1 MSKLFIIGVLFKLRL
16 RKRIDKINIKCYNKT
31 NVIQQM
37 FCYIF
42 ERKIIMPP
50 KPKYTKEE
58 IVNVALNMVRE
69 KGVDSLTA
77 RDLGA
82 KLNTSAR
89 PIFTAFENMEDL
101 KNAVTDAGVEMF
113 KEYSKNFIDY
123 SPAFKQ
129 MGMQIISFATNEPKL
144 FEFLFMHKNPE
155 AVQGLKAVED
165 ECVEVISKDYGL
177 DYRQARMLFEQ
188 VWIFTFG
195 LATLSAMQVY
205 EYTEEQI
212 SDMLT
217 REFTGAV
224 MMMKSDAKKMQ
235 IGKPEKRR

>member
-1 MSKLFIIGVLFKLRL
+1 MRLHRLFSLID
-16 RKRIDKINIKCYNKT
+16 IDKQKIMSYNKT
-31 NVIQQM
+31 NVMQRVLHND
-37 FCYIF
+37 F
-42 ERKIIMPP
+42 ERMMEMPP

-58 IVNVALNMVRE
+58 VVKVALDMVRE
-69 KGVDSLTA
+69 QGVDSLTA

-82 KLNTSAR
+82 KLGTSSR

-113 KEYSKNFIDY
+113 KEYSKNFTDY
-123 SPAFKQ
+123 TPAFKQ
-129 MGMQIISFATNEPKL
+129 MGMQIISFATIEPKL

-155 AVQGLKAVED
+155 AVQGLKTVED
-165 ECVEVISKDYGL
+165 TCVDVISKDYGL
-177 DYRQARMLFEQ
+177 GIEQARMLFEQ

-195 LATLSAMQVY
+195 LATLSAMKVY

-217 REFTGAV
+217 REFVGAV
-224 MMMKSDAKKMQ
+224 MMMKSDLKKVNTN
-235 IGKPEKRR
+235 KPEKNGGKR

>member
-1 MSKLFIIGVLFKLRL
+1 MQRTLHNDFEGK
-16 RKRIDKINIKCYNKT
+16 ID
-31 NVIQQM
+31 
-37 FCYIF
+37 
-42 ERKIIMPP
+42 MPP
-50 KPKYTKEE
+50 KPKYTRKE
-58 IVNVALNMVRE
+58 IINAALDMVRE
-69 KGVDSLTA
+69 NGADSLTA

-82 KLNTSAR
+82 RLETSSR

-113 KEYSKNFIDY
+113 KEYAKNFTDY
-123 SPAFKQ
+123 TPAFKQ
-129 MGMQIISFATNEPKL
+129 MGMQIISFATKEPKL
-144 FEFLFMHKNPE
+144 FEFLFIHKNPE
-155 AVQGLKAVED
+155 AVQGLKVVED

-177 DYRQARMLFEQ
+177 SNEQARMLFEQ

-195 LATLSAMQVY
+195 LATLSAMKVY

-224 MMMKSDAKKMQ
+224 MMMKSDSKK
-235 IGKPEKRR
+235 IHTDKPEKNGGNTK

>member
-1 MSKLFIIGVLFKLRL
+1 
-16 RKRIDKINIKCYNKT
+16 
-31 NVIQQM
+31 M
-37 FCYIF
+37 FC
-42 ERKIIMPP
+42 ERKITIPP

-58 IVNVALNMVRE
+58 IINAALDMVRE
-69 KGVDSLTA
+69 KGADSLTS

-101 KNAVTDAGVEMF
+101 KNAVTDAGVKMF
-113 KEYSKNFIDY
+113 KEYSKNFTDY
-123 SPAFKQ
+123 TPAFKQ
-129 MGMQIISFATNEPKL
+129 MGMQIISFATKEPKL

-155 AVQGLKAVED
+155 AVQGLKTVED
-165 ECVEVISKDYGL
+165 TCVDVISKDYGL
-177 DYRQARMLFEQ
+177 GIEQARMLFEQ

-195 LATLSAMQVY
+195 LAALSAMKVY

-224 MMMKSDAKKMQ
+224 MMMKSDTKKMQ
-235 IGKPEKRR
+235 TGKPEKNGGKR

>member
-1 MSKLFIIGVLFKLRL
+1 
-16 RKRIDKINIKCYNKT
+16 
-31 NVIQQM
+31 
-37 FCYIF
+37 
-42 ERKIIMPP
+42 MPP

-58 IVNVALNMVRE
+58 IINIALDMVRE
-69 KGVDSLTA
+69 KGADSLTA

-113 KEYSKNFIDY
+113 KEYSKNFTDY
-123 SPAFKQ
+123 TPAFKQ
-129 MGMQIISFATNEPKL
+129 MGMQIISFATKEPKL

-155 AVQGLKAVED
+155 AVRGLKVVED

-177 DYRQARMLFEQ
+177 SNEQARMLFEQ

-195 LATLSAMQVY
+195 LATLSAMKVY

-217 REFTGAV
+217 REFTSAV
-224 MMMKSDAKKMQ
+224 MMMKSNSKK
-235 IGKPEKRR
+235 IHTDKPEKNGGNTKWKK

>member
-1 MSKLFIIGVLFKLRL
+1 
-16 RKRIDKINIKCYNKT
+16 
-31 NVIQQM
+31 
-37 FCYIF
+37 
-42 ERKIIMPP
+42 MPP

-58 IVNVALNMVRE
+58 IINIALDMVRE
-69 KGVDSLTA
+69 KGADSLTA

-113 KEYSKNFIDY
+113 KEYSKNFTDY
-123 SPAFKQ
+123 TPAFKQ
-129 MGMQIISFATNEPKL
+129 MGMQIISFATKEPKL

-155 AVQGLKAVED
+155 AVQGLKVVED
-165 ECVEVISKDYGL
+165 ECVE
-177 DYRQARMLFEQ
+177 ARMLFEQ

-195 LATLSAMQVY
+195 LATLSAMKVY

-217 REFTGAV
+217 REFTSAV
-224 MMMKSDAKKMQ
+224 MMMKSNSKK
-235 IGKPEKRR
+235 IHTDKPEKNGGNTK

>member
-1 MSKLFIIGVLFKLRL
+1 
-16 RKRIDKINIKCYNKT
+16 
-31 NVIQQM
+31 
-37 FCYIF
+37 
-42 ERKIIMPP
+42 MPP
-50 KPKYTKEE
+50 KPKYTREE
-58 IVNVALNMVRE
+58 IINAALDMVRE
-69 KGVDSLTA
+69 KGVDAITA
-77 RDLGA
+77 RDLGT

-113 KEYSKNFIDY
+113 KEYSKNFTDY
-123 SPAFKQ
+123 TPAFKQ
-129 MGMQIISFATNEPKL
+129 MGMQIISFAAKEPKL

-155 AVQGLKAVED
+155 AVQGLKTVED
-165 ECVEVISKDYGL
+165 TCVEVISKDYGL
-177 DYRQARMLFEQ
+177 GCEQARMLFEQ

-195 LATLSAMQVY
+195 LATLSAMKVY

-224 MMMKSDAKKMQ
+224 MMIKSNAKKTQ
-235 IGKPEKRR
+235 TGKPEKTEVM

>member
-1 MSKLFIIGVLFKLRL
+1 
-16 RKRIDKINIKCYNKT
+16 
-31 NVIQQM
+31 M
-37 FCYIF
+37 FC
-42 ERKIIMPP
+42 ERRITIPP

-58 IVNVALNMVRE
+58 IINAALDMVRE
-69 KGVDSLTA
+69 KGAYSLTA

-101 KNAVTDAGVEMF
+101 KNAVTDAGVKML
-113 KEYSKNFIDY
+113 KEYSKNFTDY
-123 SPAFKQ
+123 TPAFKQ
-129 MGMQIISFATNEPKL
+129 MGMQIISFATKEPKL

-155 AVQGLKAVED
+155 AVQGLKTVED
-165 ECVEVISKDYGL
+165 TCVDVISKDYGL
-177 DYRQARMLFEQ
+177 GIEQARMLFEQ

-195 LATLSAMQVY
+195 LAALSAMKVY

-224 MMMKSDAKKMQ
+224 MMMKSDTKKMQ
-235 IGKPEKRR
+235 TGKPEKNGGKR

>member
-1 MSKLFIIGVLFKLRL
+1 
-16 RKRIDKINIKCYNKT
+16 
-31 NVIQQM
+31 M
-37 FCYIF
+37 FC
-42 ERKIIMPP
+42 ERRITIPP

-58 IVNVALNMVRE
+58 IINAALDMVRE
-69 KGVDSLTA
+69 KGADSLTA

-82 KLNTSAR
+82 KLNTSTR

-101 KNAVTDAGVEMF
+101 KNAVTDAGVKMF
-113 KEYSKNFIDY
+113 KEYSKNFTDY
-123 SPAFKQ
+123 TPAFKQ
-129 MGMQIISFATNEPKL
+129 MGMQIISFATKEPKL

-155 AVQGLKAVED
+155 AVQGLKTVED
-165 ECVEVISKDYGL
+165 TCVDVISKDYGL
-177 DYRQARMLFEQ
+177 GIEQARMLFEQ

-195 LATLSAMQVY
+195 LAALSAMKVY

-224 MMMKSDAKKMQ
+224 MMMKSDTKKMQ
-235 IGKPEKRR
+235 TGKPEKNGGKR

>member
-1 MSKLFIIGVLFKLRL
+1 
-16 RKRIDKINIKCYNKT
+16 
-31 NVIQQM
+31 
-37 FCYIF
+37 
-42 ERKIIMPP
+42 MPP

-58 IVNVALNMVRE
+58 IINAALDMVRE
-69 KGVDSLTA
+69 KGADSLTA

-113 KEYSKNFIDY
+113 KEYSKNFTDY
-123 SPAFKQ
+123 TPAFKQ
-129 MGMQIISFATNEPKL
+129 IGMQIISFATIEPKL
-144 FEFLFMHKNPE
+144 FEFLFMRKNPE
-155 AVQGLKAVED
+155 AVQGLKTVED
-165 ECVEVISKDYGL
+165 TCVEVISNDYGL
-177 DYRQARMLFEQ
+177 GIEQARMLFEQ

-195 LATLSAMQVY
+195 LATLSAMKVY

-224 MMMKSDAKKMQ
+224 MMMKSDTKKIQ
-235 IGKPEKRR
+235 TGKPEKNGGNAK

>member
-1 MSKLFIIGVLFKLRL
+1 
-16 RKRIDKINIKCYNKT
+16 
-31 NVIQQM
+31 
-37 FCYIF
+37 
-42 ERKIIMPP
+42 MPP

-58 IVNVALNMVRE
+58 IINIALDMVRE
-69 KGVDSLTA
+69 KGADSLTA

-101 KNAVTDAGVEMF
+101 KNAVTDAVVEMF
-113 KEYSKNFIDY
+113 KEYSKNFTDY
-123 SPAFKQ
+123 APAFKQ
-129 MGMQIISFATNEPKL
+129 MGMQIISFATSEPKL

-155 AVQGLKAVED
+155 AVQGLKVVED

-177 DYRQARMLFEQ
+177 AYEQARMLFEQ

-195 LATLSAMQVY
+195 LATLSAMKVY

-224 MMMKSDAKKMQ
+224 MMMKSDSAL
-235 IGKPEKRR
+235 

>member
-1 MSKLFIIGVLFKLRL
+1 
-16 RKRIDKINIKCYNKT
+16 
-31 NVIQQM
+31 M
-37 FCYIF
+37 FC
-42 ERKIIMPP
+42 ERKITIPP

-58 IVNVALNMVRE
+58 IINAALDMVRE
-69 KGVDSLTA
+69 KGADSLTA

-101 KNAVTDAGVEMF
+101 KNAVTDAGVKMF
-113 KEYSKNFIDY
+113 KEYSKNFTDY
-123 SPAFKQ
+123 TPAFKQ
-129 MGMQIISFATNEPKL
+129 MGMQIISFATKEPKL

-155 AVQGLKAVED
+155 AVQGLKTVED
-165 ECVEVISKDYGL
+165 TCVDVISKDYGL
-177 DYRQARMLFEQ
+177 GIEQARILFEQ

-195 LATLSAMQVY
+195 LAALSAMKVY

-224 MMMKSDAKKMQ
+224 MMMKSDTKKMQ
-235 IGKPEKRR
+235 TGKPEKNGGKR

>member
-1 MSKLFIIGVLFKLRL
+1 
-16 RKRIDKINIKCYNKT
+16 
-31 NVIQQM
+31 M
-37 FCYIF
+37 FC
-42 ERKIIMPP
+42 ERKITIPP

-58 IVNVALNMVRE
+58 IINAALDMVRE
-69 KGVDSLTA
+69 KGADSLTA

-101 KNAVTDAGVEMF
+101 KNAVTDAGVKMF
-113 KEYSKNFIDY
+113 KEYSKNFTDY
-123 SPAFKQ
+123 TPAFKQ
-129 MGMQIISFATNEPKL
+129 MGMQIIYFATKEPKL

-155 AVQGLKAVED
+155 AVQGLKTVED
-165 ECVEVISKDYGL
+165 TCVDVISKDYGL
-177 DYRQARMLFEQ
+177 GIEQARMLFEQ

-195 LATLSAMQVY
+195 LAALSAMKVY
-205 EYTEEQI
+205 EYTEGQI

-224 MMMKSDAKKMQ
+224 MMMKSDTKKMQ
-235 IGKPEKRR
+235 TGKPEKNGGKR

>member
-1 MSKLFIIGVLFKLRL
+1 
-16 RKRIDKINIKCYNKT
+16 
-31 NVIQQM
+31 
-37 FCYIF
+37 
-42 ERKIIMPP
+42 MPP

-58 IVNVALNMVRE
+58 IVNAALNMVRE
-69 KGVDSLTA
+69 KGVNSLTA
-77 RDLGA
+77 RELGS

-113 KEYSKNFIDY
+113 KEYSKNFIEY
-123 SPAFKQ
+123 TPAFKQ
-129 MGMQIISFATNEPKL
+129 MGMQIISFATIEPKL

-155 AVQGLKAVED
+155 AVQGLKDVKGT
-165 ECVEVISKDYGL
+165 CVEVISKDYGL
-177 DYRQARMLFEQ
+177 SYELSRMLFEQ

-195 LATLSAMQVY
+195 LATLSAMKVY

-224 MMMKSDAKKMQ
+224 MMMKSDYKK
-235 IGKPEKRR
+235 INTDKPEQNGGKR